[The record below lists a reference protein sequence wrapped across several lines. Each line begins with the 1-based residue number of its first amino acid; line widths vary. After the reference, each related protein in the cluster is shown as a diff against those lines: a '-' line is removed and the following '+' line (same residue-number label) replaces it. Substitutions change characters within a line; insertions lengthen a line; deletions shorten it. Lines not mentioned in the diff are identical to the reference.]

1 MDENILRE
9 AGHRLYITSRLKEMK
24 RYLVFRARCRMHKD
38 IIEDLLD
45 FFAETELRKNILK
58 GTPAFVEQVTRAFF
72 YKGSDYADRL
82 ALIKNHVLFME
93 KHFSEETIAK
103 LYVDVNTDKISGN
116 VGKPVILWEDTFE
129 NRSLNL
135 KLLFHAGQRK
145 EGCLSMVL
153 AWDRELLY
161 QIMFWFGP
169 DMEKTGDAVWIGAMQ
184 GTPNGSDVIKRLTK
198 AFFGYR
204 PKNLIFYGIRNLARC
219 LGLQKIYAVTNDG
232 YYAMNHVR
240 SDRKLKTDFA
250 AFWDECEG
258 KPCAKNPRFYE
269 IPVDEHRK
277 GMSELKPSKRAQHR
291 RRFEKMDQVCA
302 AFDIRCSKYLRDIQ
316 TEKTIEPLKMSP

>member
-38 IIEDLLD
+38 IIEDLLA
-45 FFAETELRKNILK
+45 FFAETELRKNMLK

-72 YKGSDYADRL
+72 YKDSDYAGRA

-93 KHFSEETIAK
+93 KHFSQETVSRLYAEVNEEINA
-103 LYVDVNTDKISGN
+103 
-116 VGKPVILWEDTFE
+116 GKSVTLWEDVFE
-129 NRSLNL
+129 DKPLCLNL
-135 KLLFHAGQRK
+135 WFNAGQRK
-145 EGCLSMVL
+145 EGCLSL
-153 AWDRELLY
+153 ILQWDKEPLY

-169 DMEKTGDAVWIGAMQ
+169 DMEKTGNAIWIGAMQ
-184 GTPNGSDVIKRLTK
+184 GTTNGSDIIKRLTK

-219 LGLQKIYAVTNDG
+219 LGLQKIYAVTNEG

-250 AFWDECEG
+250 EFWQECEG
-258 KPCAKNPRFYE
+258 QPCAGDSRFFV
-269 IPVDEHRK
+269 IPVAEHRK
-277 GMSELKPSKRAQHR
+277 DMSELKPSKRAQHR
-291 RRFEKMDQVCA
+291 RRFEKMDA
-302 AFDIRCSKYLRDIQ
+302 IDKAFDESCKTVLRSRD
-316 TEKTIEPLKMSP
+316 L

>member
-72 YKGSDYADRL
+72 YKGSDYADLL

-93 KHFSEETIAK
+93 KHFTQETVSRLYAEVNEEINA
-103 LYVDVNTDKISGN
+103 
-116 VGKPVILWEDTFE
+116 GKSVTLWEDVFE
-129 NRSLNL
+129 DKPLCLNL
-135 KLLFHAGQRK
+135 WFNAGQRK
-145 EGCLSMVL
+145 EGCLSL
-153 AWDRELLY
+153 ILQWDKEPLY

-169 DMEKTGDAVWIGAMQ
+169 DMEKTGNAIWIGAMQ
-184 GTPNGSDVIKRLTK
+184 GTTNGSDIIKRLTK

-219 LGLQKIYAVTNDG
+219 LGLQKIYAVTNEG

-250 AFWDECEG
+250 EFWQECEG
-258 KPCAKNPRFYE
+258 QPCAGDSRFFV
-269 IPVDEHRK
+269 IPVAEHRK
-277 GMSELKPSKRAQHR
+277 DMSELKPSKRAQHR
-291 RRFEKMDQVCA
+291 RRFEKMDA
-302 AFDIRCSKYLRDIQ
+302 IDKAFDESCKTVLRSRD
-316 TEKTIEPLKMSP
+316 L